1 MTTGHRV
8 LGRTVIGHLAYH
20 QAHRMTFARVTVVT
34 QLLTSGEKVS
44 RWRVIGKSI
53 EGVTRLLLENL
64 LLIILRSP
72 TLTPR

>member
-1 MTTGHRV
+1 
-8 LGRTVIGHLAYH
+8 
-20 QAHRMTFARVTVVT
+20 MTFARVTVVT